1 MISLIQYVRR
11 FVVALFGTLLF
22 VLSASAQEV
31 PEDYEIIET
40 EQLLPEG
47 EETPVEAIEGQ
58 TIFEMPKGLQTNLT
72 YEPPEDLQTKLPQD
86 KARELKQRK
95 QREPWGIF
103 KFLGTLGPLFK
114 LIFYGLLAAAVGFI
128 IFTIV
133 REIAR
138 IRNNMVPKDKDE
150 ELPETP
156 DYQPDAET
164 ARILLADA
172 EKLAAAGKYEEA
184 VHAILF
190 RTIQDIQDK
199 RPHHVKRSLTSRE
212 ISRLPILSEK
222 AREGF
227 SMIGRLVEN
236 SFFGGGTLTKVD
248 YTTSVATYKSFA
260 FGKTSAGAKR
270 R

>member
-1 MISLIQYVRR
+1 MAPILTLHLRLLHLVLKPMLSLIQYVRR
-11 FVVALFGTLLF
+11 FVVTLLGALL
-22 VLSASAQEV
+22 LSVPVAAQEA
-31 PEDYEIIET
+31 E
-40 EQLLPEG
+40 EQDQQA
-47 EETPVEAIEGQ
+47 VE
-58 TIFEMPKGLQTNLT
+58 FEMPAGLQTEFT

-86 KARELKQRK
+86 KARELKERK

-133 REIAR
+133 REIVR

-150 ELPETP
+150 DMPEAP

-172 EKLAAAGKYEEA
+172 EKLAAQGKYEEA

-222 AREGF
+222 ARKGF

-236 SFFGGGTLTKVD
+236 SFFGGGTLTEED
-248 YTTSVATYKSFA
+248 YTTSVATYKNFA